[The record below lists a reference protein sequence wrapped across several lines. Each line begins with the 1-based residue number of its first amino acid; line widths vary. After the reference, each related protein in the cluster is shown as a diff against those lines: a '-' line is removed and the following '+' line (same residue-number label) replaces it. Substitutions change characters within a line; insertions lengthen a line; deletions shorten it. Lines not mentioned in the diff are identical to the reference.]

1 MRAQGKISFPKL
13 PDVRLADEPW
23 APEGPVACEKEGGA
37 TPILLQEL
45 GSPHRTLV
53 AIVYGENHIA
63 AWDPL
68 AEPKPGFELLEAL
81 NPIAFA
87 M

>member
-1 MRAQGKISFPKL
+1 
-13 PDVRLADEPW
+13 
-23 APEGPVACEKEGGA
+23 VA
-37 TPILLQEL
+37 
-45 GSPHRTLV
+45 V
-53 AIVYGENHIA
+53 VYGENHIA

-87 M
+87 MQKSQLCAQLALAECVLVVALSDDMVGQAGKPIFVGHGLMLRVADRGT